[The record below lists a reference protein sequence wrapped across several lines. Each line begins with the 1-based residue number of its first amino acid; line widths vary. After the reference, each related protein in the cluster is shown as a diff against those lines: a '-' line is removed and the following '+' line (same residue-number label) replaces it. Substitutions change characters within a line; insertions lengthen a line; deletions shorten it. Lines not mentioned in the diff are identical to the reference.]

1 MNRPGLKSN
10 YGFMLHIT
18 QLENFITNETQLE
31 NFITNEIQGFY
42 NVKDF

>member
-18 QLENFITNETQLE
+18 QLENFITNE
-31 NFITNEIQGFY
+31 IQGFY